1 MDPELSEVVELLVM
15 LAAAIIAYIRTVQMK
30 KAENRTAEVVSYFD
44 PDNDSV
50 KTAPADLPQRSY
62 RMSDATKRW
71 LTFDHPPAEQ
81 ESLLHQVAEAE
92 ARKCDT
98 YTVSVPSAWYQ
109 IEYGLIRAS
118 GKGMA

>member
-44 PDNDSV
+44 PDDDSV

-81 ESLLHQVAEAE
+81 ESLLRQVAEAE
-92 ARKCDT
+92 VRKQDT

-109 IEYGLIRAS
+109 VEYGLIKAS
-118 GKGMA
+118 GKGGA